1 MTDSEL
7 LKALSHLQSTMI
19 SVATG
24 GAQIQSVQTDYGE
37 RFDLVAFEL
46 ARRGIEN
53 PLEYRDLWVWIGRWK
68 QPDLPTYQSRRAF
81 VAEHFSGLMKRI
93 QQGHT
98 PSVELTGWE
107 RVDRAMQ
114 EAKSRLLVA
123 KTEEQFQAIGL
134 LCREI
139 LISTGQAAFDPMR
152 HPTLDGIRASST
164 DAKRMLEAYIAKE
177 LDHAANEY
185 VRKHAKAALDLA
197 LNMQHKRTATFRDT
211 GICLEATSSVVNVFA
226 VLAGR
231 RYVRADI

>member
-7 LKALSHLQSTMI
+7 LKELSYLQSSMI

-46 ARRGIEN
+46 TNRGIEN
-53 PLEYRDLWVWIGRWK
+53 PLEYRDLWVWFGRWK
-68 QPDLPTYQSRRAF
+68 QPDLPTYQLRRAF
-81 VAEHFSGLMKRI
+81 VAEHFSGLIKRI

-98 PSVELTGWE
+98 ATVEPTGWE
-107 RVDRAMQ
+107 RVDRALH
-114 EAKSRLLVA
+114 EAKSRLAVA

-139 LISTGQAAFDPMR
+139 LISTAQSVFDPLN
-152 HPTLDGIRASST
+152 HPTLDEVKASTT

-177 LDHAANEY
+177 LNHSANEY

-211 GICLEATSSVVNVFA
+211 GICLEATSSVVNVIA

-231 RYVRADI
+231 RYTKSYI